1 MTPGRRAVLEALAVC
16 LVVVVPAPQ
25 PAQTRTRDAWIAM
38 KTSGFAVPAGES
50 ATALLVEMNALL
62 ALPDPVL
69 RDDVA
74 FSAAEKWI
82 VRERLVGPDGLRT
95 LISLWSANLDDGLGT
110 SGDDR
115 VFTRS
120 FSALSLSLIAAREVA
135 TPFLTAD
142 EAQRLFERLLDYFQ
156 RERDL
161 RGFDA
166 ERGWMHSVAH
176 TADAF
181 KFLARG
187 SRWVPA
193 NLPRLL
199 DAVRAKIESSDTVF
213 TWGENGRLALAL
225 QSAVRRPDADMAAAE
240 RWIAQWQTAHAALWA
255 NGPLVN
261 PAQFARVENAA
272 QVLRSLHA
280 ALAMEQSPT
289 PQGEGVR
296 RATLEALARM
306 R

>member
-1 MTPGRRAVLEALAVC
+1 MRRHGSTLIVVAVAVIGSAAPLTAQPRARAEWLALRA
-16 LVVVVPAPQ
+16 A
-25 PAQTRTRDAWIAM
+25 
-38 KTSGFAVPAGES
+38 GFAVPAGQS
-50 ATALLVEMNALL
+50 AVSLLVELNALL
-62 ALPDPVL
+62 ASPDPVL

-82 VRERLVGPDGLRT
+82 VRDKLVAPDDLRRLLAQ
-95 LISLWSANLDDGLGT
+95 WSVNLDDGLGT
-110 SGDDR
+110 SGDGR
-115 VFTRS
+115 IFKRS

-142 EAQRLFERLLDYFQ
+142 EAQRLFERLLDYFA

-161 RGFDA
+161 RGFDP

-187 SRWVPA
+187 THWAPA

-199 DAVRAKIESSDTVF
+199 EAVRAKIASTPTVF
-213 TWGENGRLALAL
+213 AWGENDRVALAL
-225 QSAVRRPDADMAAAE
+225 HAAVRRPDADPAVVTAWLG
-240 RWIAQWQTAHAALWA
+240 RWEDEHKSLWA
-255 NGPLVN
+255 NGPHIE
-261 PAQFARVENAA
+261 PARFVPLENAK
-272 QVLRSLHA
+272 QMLRGLHA
-280 ALAMEQSPT
+280 ALAMERAPT
-289 PQGEGVR
+289 PQGDAVR
-296 RATLEALARM
+296 AAVLAALARM

>member
-1 MTPGRRAVLEALAVC
+1 MTAPHCATLAALAVYA
-16 LVVVVPAPQ
+16 VMAVPTSLA
-25 PAQTRTRDAWIAM
+25 AQTRTREAWIAV

-50 ATALLVEMNALL
+50 ATALLVELNPLL
-62 ALPDPVL
+62 ASPDPVL

-74 FSAAEKWI
+74 FSAAERWI
-82 VRERLVGPDGLRT
+82 VRDKVVAPDGLRT
-95 LISLWSANLDDGLGT
+95 LISLWSANLDDGLGA

-142 EAQRLFERLLDYFQ
+142 EAQRLFERLLD
-156 RERDL
+156 
-161 RGFDA
+161 
-166 ERGWMHSVAH
+166 
-176 TADAF
+176 
-181 KFLARG
+181 
-187 SRWVPA
+187 
-193 NLPRLL
+193 
-199 DAVRAKIESSDTVF
+199 AVRAKIEASDVVF
-213 TWGENGRLALAL
+213 AWGENGRLALAL
-225 QSAVRRPDADMAAAE
+225 HSAARRPDADVTAVE
-240 RWIAQWQTAHAALWA
+240 RWTSQWPSDHAALWA

-261 PAQFARVENAA
+261 PVRFARVENAT

-289 PQGEGVR
+289 AQGESVR
-296 RATLEALARM
+296 RATLAALARM